1 MQNTIEEKLK
11 QLLKIQNIDM
21 QLNDI
26 EEIKGDLPDEA
37 KTLASELDAMQTRL
51 QQDQKDVASLEQAI
65 KTQRVRIKDS
75 NQLAQRHKEQ
85 QMNVRNNREYDA
97 LTKEIE
103 LQDLDRQLS
112 EKKIKAYYE
121 QIEKKKHTIDQ
132 ASAAIQKKELALTDK
147 QQKLKEVVEDSQE
160 EERSLQQQRT
170 ELIENLDKDFLWS
183 YENIRKKASN
193 NLAIAVIKQG
203 ACSGCCIIVCPQICV
218 VIDKKEELVK
228 CEHCGRILADV
239 ISYNRPEENI
249 IEEPQ
254 LSVEA

>member
-112 EKKIKAYYE
+112 EKKINR
-121 QIEKKKHTIDQ
+121 
-132 ASAAIQKKELALTDK
+132 KKETHHRP
-147 QQKLKEVVEDSQE
+147 SQCCYPE
-160 EERSLQQQRT
+160 KR
-170 ELIENLDKDFLWS
+170 
-183 YENIRKKASN
+183 AS
-193 NLAIAVIKQG
+193 
-203 ACSGCCIIVCPQICV
+203 P
-218 VIDKKEELVK
+218 
-228 CEHCGRILADV
+228 HR
-239 ISYNRPEENI
+239 
-249 IEEPQ
+249 
-254 LSVEA
+254 

>member
-11 QLLKIQNIDM
+11 QLLEIQDIDM

-51 QQDQKDVASLEQAI
+51 QQDQQDVASLEQAI

-103 LQDLDRQLS
+103 LQELDKQLS

-121 QIEKKKHTIDQ
+121 QIEKKKHVIEQ
-132 ASAAIQKKELALTDK
+132 ASAAIQKKEQTLTDK
-147 QQKLKEVVEDSQE
+147 QQKLKEIVEDSQE
-160 EERSLQQQRT
+160 EDRSLQQQRT
-170 ELIENLDKDFLWS
+170 ELINNLDKDLIWS
-183 YENIRKKASN
+183 YENIRKKTNN

-203 ACSGCCIIVCPQICV
+203 ACSGCCILVCPQICV
-218 VIDKKEELVK
+218 VINKKEEVVN

-239 ISYNRPEENI
+239 ISYTRPEEKI
-249 IEEPQ
+249 LEEQPM
-254 LSVEA
+254 SVEA

>member
-11 QLLKIQNIDM
+11 QLLEIQNIDM
-21 QLNDI
+21 QLNNI

-37 KTLASELDAMQTRL
+37 EALANELTAMQARL
-51 QQDQKDVASLEQAI
+51 EQDQKDIASLEQGI
-65 KTQRVRIKDS
+65 KTQRIKIKDS
-75 NQLAQRHKEQ
+75 NQLAQRQKEQ

-121 QIEKKKHTIDQ
+121 QIEKKKTTVEQ
-132 ASAAIQKKELALTDK
+132 ASAAIQKKEQALTDK
-147 QQKLKEVVEDSQE
+147 QQKLKEIVEDSQE

-170 ELIENLDKDFLWS
+170 QLIENLDKDLLWS
-183 YENIRKKASN
+183 YENIREKASN
-193 NLAIAVIKQG
+193 SLAIAVIKQG
-203 ACSGCCIIVCPQICV
+203 ACSGCGVLVCPQICV
-218 VIDKKEELVK
+218 VVNKKEELVK

-239 ISYNRPEENI
+239 ISYNRPEEQI
-249 IEEPQ
+249 LEEQ
-254 LSVEA
+254 LISVEA